1 MDIFAQAKAL
11 ELPQRTYVVF
21 GAGPLAAHG
30 IRDTADVDLFVT
42 TALYERLKASGW
54 TEVGTGGSGLHL
66 SSGIFEADDTW
77 TYGDCSPTIEE
88 LVDAADMINDVPFA
102 PLAEVLKWKR
112 AFGRPKDVQDV
123 ALIEQHL
130 RMRS

>member
-1 MDIFAQAKAL
+1 MDIFEQVKAL
-11 ELPQRTYVVF
+11 ELPERQYVVF

-42 TALYERLKASGW
+42 TALYEELKASGW
-54 TEVGTGGSGLHL
+54 AEMGTRSSGLHL
-66 SSGIFEADDTW
+66 SSGIFETDETW
-77 TYGDCSPTIEE
+77 VYGDYSPTVEE
-88 LVDAADMINDVPFA
+88 LVEAADIIDDVPFA
-102 PLAEVLKWKR
+102 PLTEVLKWKR
-112 AFGRPKDVQDV
+112 ALGRPKDVQDV